1 MGLHLWGWPPCD
13 SEWGGRWS
21 QRQGPGC
28 DPLGLESVILFRSWL
43 SPQCLWHWRLQ
54 AAPPD
59 GHLTL
64 CRKQKSLFSPAI
76 GIFSLFGAS
85 FLCPLHLSQDG
96 QAPVGDLTPPPAH
109 SESHCGSRC
118 PPSHRMG
125 MRGRRPFL
133 WYRRWCSWGPV
144 CPLTKSRPRLWH

>member
-64 CRKQKSLFSPAI
+64 CRKQKSLFSPAN

-85 FLCPLHLSQDG
+85 FLCSLHLSQDG
-96 QAPVGDLTPPPAH
+96 QAPVGDLTPPQHILRVIVVPGVHPVTAWA
-109 SESHCGSRC
+109 CGVGALFCGTGGGAAGDLSAR
-118 PPSHRMG
+118 
-125 MRGRRPFL
+125 
-133 WYRRWCSWGPV
+133 
-144 CPLTKSRPRLWH
+144 